1 VGRLEKELLDKFD
14 IDEDVY
20 LLEVSIKDMI
30 KEAVLEKKFRAVPR
44 FPSIMRDISLVC
56 GKDLTAESLLNA
68 MREASSDIVK
78 GITLVDKYAGKQIP
92 EDSQGLL
99 YRIEYRDDSRTLTD
113 KAVEEIHS
121 KIKGNLSSKLGV
133 SFR

>member
-1 VGRLEKELLDKFD
+1 VGRLEKEILDKFD

-20 LLEVSIKDMI
+20 LLEISIKDMI
-30 KEAVLEKKFRAVPR
+30 KEAVLEKKFRAIPR

-56 GKDLTAESLLNA
+56 GRDVTAESLLNA
-68 MREASSDIVK
+68 MREASSDMVK

-92 EDSQGLL
+92 EGFQGLL

-113 KAVEEIHS
+113 KAVEEIHNR
-121 KIKGNLSSKLGV
+121 IKGNLSSKLGV